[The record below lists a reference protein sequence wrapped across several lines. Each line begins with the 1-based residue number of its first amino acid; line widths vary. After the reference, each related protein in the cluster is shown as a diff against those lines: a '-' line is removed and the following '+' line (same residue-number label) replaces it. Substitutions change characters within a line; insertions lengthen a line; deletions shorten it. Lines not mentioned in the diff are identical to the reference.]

1 MPAASLPLREQAMCF
16 INFRTLRRHPPDDV
30 VLGPTFLRENATS
43 YRFKLGLLSTVS
55 LAALAAGGMSAWG
68 AETVGNGS
76 MTGTIAGDLVVA
88 SGGSCT
94 LYQANVSGNV
104 QVLQNASLTVD
115 GLEEWSS
122 IGGNIQAVGCA
133 SARLEGSVTVGG
145 SVQIENCTGARGFAG
160 PGIKIY
166 GSFQCLNSHGACEA
180 TLGPSRRQHADPQQQ
195 FDNGR
200 RCQP

>member
-1 MPAASLPLREQAMCF
+1 
-16 INFRTLRRHPPDDV
+16 
-30 VLGPTFLRENATS
+30 VLGPTFLRENAMS

-122 IGGNIQAVGCA
+122 IGGNIQAVGWAIMDLTAHNDSINHSSRQAGAIEIEFCGEVWEVA
-133 SARLEGSVTVGG
+133 PPARSRQISQRAVGS
-145 SVQIENCTGARGFAG
+145 
-160 PGIKIY
+160 
-166 GSFQCLNSHGACEA
+166 
-180 TLGPSRRQHADPQQQ
+180 
-195 FDNGR
+195 
-200 RCQP
+200 